1 MKIGLALSGG
11 GVRGM
16 SHIGAMKALIE
27 NGIRPDLVAGAS
39 AGAIVAGLYGYGY
52 EPEEIETIIKNN
64 VFRIID
70 IDYLQMI
77 CTLLNLRQ
85 IKTRGLSGLIKG
97 QRLEKILRYYTD
109 NIKIKNTKIPVAISA
124 TRVQNGDSFY
134 FVSDRSSLTDET
146 KIKYVD
152 DISLCDAIRASI
164 SFPALFQPKDILY
177 QGEIVSLMDGGVVDN
192 IPIRVL
198 QKMGADVV
206 IGINLGYN
214 GRMDRDIDS
223 FIEIG
228 EQAIA
233 IMSYMI
239 TKKEYSCRERSIYI
253 YNPEIWDVSL
263 LELSAIDE
271 CIEKGYQAMKKHI
284 IPIKQKLRI

>member
-253 YNPEIWDVSL
+253 YNPEIWDISL

-271 CIEKGYQAMKKHI
+271 CIEKGYEAMKKHI

>member
-16 SHIGAMKALIE
+16 SHLGALKALIE
-27 NGIRPDLVAGAS
+27 HGIRPDLIAGAS
-39 AGAIVAGLYGYGY
+39 AGAIVAGLYAYGY
-52 EPEEIETIIKNN
+52 EPEEIETIVKNN
-64 VFRIID
+64 VFKIID
-70 IDYLQMI
+70 IDYLQII

-85 IKTRGLSGLIKG
+85 IKTRGLSGFIKG

-109 NIKIKNTKIPVAISA
+109 HQKIKDTKIPVAISA
-124 TRVQNGDSFY
+124 TRVQNGDIFY
-134 FVSDRSSLTDET
+134 FVSDKSSLTDEA

-152 DISLCDAIRASI
+152 DISLYDAIRASI
-164 SFPALFQPKDILY
+164 AFPALFQPKDILY
-177 QGEIVSLMDGGVVDN
+177 QGEMVSLMDGGVVDN

-239 TKKEYSCRERSIYI
+239 TKKEYSSLERSIYI
-253 YNPEIWDVSL
+253 YNPEIWDISL

-271 CIEKGYQAMKKHI
+271 CIEKGYEAMKKHI
-284 IPIKQKLRI
+284 ISIKQKFRI